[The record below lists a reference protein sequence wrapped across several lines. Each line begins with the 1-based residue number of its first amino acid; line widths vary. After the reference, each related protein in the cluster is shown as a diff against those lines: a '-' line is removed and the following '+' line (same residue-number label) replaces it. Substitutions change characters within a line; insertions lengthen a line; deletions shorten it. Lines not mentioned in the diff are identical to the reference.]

1 MIVAD
6 GASMSRAKPSN
17 RAAKGR
23 VVTNV
28 DVARGGTT
36 AKASTSPAQQRQQP
50 ASRGGSGA
58 RQAPTVGAKA
68 STEPAA
74 RPSTAV
80 TSTPVTGSAMSQ
92 HQYETM
98 NPTPRK
104 SGGKE
109 RKAPSGD
116 AAKASDELSYYD
128 EDGTVAEAG
137 NNNYIN
143 EINNV
148 MSAALDS
155 GDWFSDVNLDEV
167 EGWDPDAFNYDLVF
181 HGNADVNP
189 FGVVYGYESMVDP
202 ETGEAYLVLS
212 DAANDAREEFLY
224 SLYSNPALADAFG
237 DYAGM
242 SREDFSKLYDEANSF
257 VDNLSSISET
267 GYSMFG
273 GDDAALRSA
282 AELALLYD
290 LGIPMT
296 DDKNLLDLYLNEDG
310 TYDQDLVIDNMEAYL
325 ANELMRSAAG
335 DLMDEN
341 GILSAEGSELAA
353 DRLGWRQDDLN
364 NVASAE
370 NLHYLAG
377 TNEGANT
384 TAHRGDW
391 TLHEEGSPD
400 EDWLSYASQQGWGN
414 QGRYGGATPLTVE
427 NMADNVFAIYTGMGY
442 TG

>member
-1 MIVAD
+1 MLVSD

-17 RAAKGR
+17 RAAKSR
-23 VVTNV
+23 AVNNV

-36 AKASTSPAQQRQQP
+36 AKASTSPVQQRQRP
-50 ASRGGSGA
+50 SSRGGSSA

-68 STEPAA
+68 STEPAS
-74 RPSTAV
+74 RPSTTV
-80 TSTPVTGSAMSQ
+80 TSTPVAGSAMSQ

-109 RKAPSGD
+109 KKTQPED
-116 AAKASDELSYYD
+116 AAKAADELSYYD

-137 NNNYIN
+137 NNDYISD
-143 EINNV
+143 INSA

-212 DAANDAREEFLY
+212 DKANDAREEFLY
-224 SLYSNPALADAFG
+224 SLYSDPALAGAFG

-242 SREDFSKLYDEANSF
+242 SREDFAKLYDEASSF
-257 VDNLSSISET
+257 VDNLSNISET

-325 ANELMRSAAG
+325 ANELMRSAAV

-341 GILSAEGSELAA
+341 GILSAEDSQLAA

-377 TNEGANT
+377 TSEGANT

-400 EDWLSYASQQGWGN
+400 EDWLAYASQQGWGN
-414 QGRYGGATPLTVE
+414 RDRYGGATPLAVE

>member
-1 MIVAD
+1 MLVSD
-6 GASMSRAKPSN
+6 GASMSRAKSSN
-17 RAAKGR
+17 KAAKSRG
-23 VVTNV
+23 VTNV
-28 DVARGGTT
+28 DVARGSAT
-36 AKASTSPAQQRQQP
+36 AKASTSPVQQRQRP
-50 ASRGGSGA
+50 ASRSGSSA

-68 STEPAA
+68 STESAA
-74 RPSTAV
+74 RPSTTV
-80 TSTPVTGSAMSQ
+80 TSTPVAGSAMSQ
-92 HQYETM
+92 HKYETM

-109 RKAPSGD
+109 QKAPSSD
-116 AAKASDELSYYD
+116 AAKAADELSYYD

-137 NNNYIN
+137 NNNYISD
-143 EINNV
+143 INSA

-189 FGVVYGYESMVDP
+189 FGVVYGYESMIDP

-212 DAANDAREEFLY
+212 DKANDAREEFLY
-224 SLYSNPALADAFG
+224 SLYSDPALAGAFG

-242 SREDFSKLYDEANSF
+242 SREDFAKLYDEANSF
-257 VDNLSSISET
+257 VDNLSNISET

-335 DLMDEN
+335 DLIDEN
-341 GILSAEGSELAA
+341 GILSAEDSQLAA

-377 TNEGANT
+377 TSEGANT
-384 TAHRGDW
+384 RAHRGDW

-400 EDWLSYASQQGWGN
+400 EDWLAYASQQGWGN
-414 QGRYGGATPLTVE
+414 HDRYGGATPLTVE